1 MRGWESSE
9 RGDEKETL
17 LSQGGRGRE
26 IREGMIKKSLKNSL
40 HLVFIVFFQQLE
52 CYLFYSNFP
61 FLYSSLPPQYGLYP
75 ISIFFSLS
83 FSPLLLHSTNPLYLP
98 QCTPPISSHTLH
110 NCLSLP
116 LSPEIYPSHFFLF
129 LLTPCTTVSLLE
141 FFSFPP

>member
-26 IREGMIKKSLKNSL
+26 IREGMIKKSLKKSL

-61 FLYSSLPPQYGLYP
+61 FLYSSLPPHIP
-75 ISIFFSLS
+75 SVSSSHFRSLHS
-83 FSPLLLHSTNPLYLP
+83 FSIPLIRFISRNVPLP
-98 QCTPPISSHTLH
+98 FP
-110 NCLSLP
+110 
-116 LSPEIYPSHFFLF
+116 
-129 LLTPCTTVSLLE
+129 LTPCTTVSLYLYLPRYTPPISS
-141 FFSFPP
+141 SFCSHPAQLSPF